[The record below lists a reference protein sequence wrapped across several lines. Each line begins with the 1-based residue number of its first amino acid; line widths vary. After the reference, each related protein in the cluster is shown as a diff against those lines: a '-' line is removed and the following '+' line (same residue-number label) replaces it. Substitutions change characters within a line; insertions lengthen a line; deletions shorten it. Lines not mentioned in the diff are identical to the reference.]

1 MPKMINMRK
10 LFDWLRSAHLVYVA
24 SPAGERLIYREIP
37 RRQTRKILELG
48 VGVGQRARRMIE
60 AAQREAVGPVSYA
73 GVDLFELRP
82 ATDDHL
88 TLKQAHALLK
98 PSGARVRLIPGDP
111 FSALARMANE
121 IGPCDLIVVAADQ
134 PEESLQRAWFWVP
147 RLLHAGTVVFEQG
160 RDLPGSPGQF
170 TLVSHEEVLRR
181 AGRSSVRRRA
191 A

>member
-1 MPKMINMRK
+1 MRK

-48 VGVGQRARRMIE
+48 VGGGQRARRMIE
-60 AAQREAVGPVSYA
+60 TARREAVGPVSYA

-82 ATDDHL
+82 STDDHL

-147 RLLHAGTVVFEQG
+147 RLLHAGTAVFAE
-160 RDLPGSPGQF
+160 RPDAPDAPAQF
-170 TLVSHEEVLRR
+170 ALIGHEEIQQR
-181 AGRSSVRRRA
+181 AAQCIARRRA